1 MKTII
6 LAGGLGSRISEETD
20 IRPKPMVEI
29 GGKPLLWHIMQ
40 IYLKYFNTEFI
51 IATGYKA
58 DVIDE
63 YIKKEK
69 FNFKVS
75 TFYTGLDSATGER
88 IKLILN
94 SISDEKIFVTYG
106 DGVANI
112 NVKELLDFHN
122 KSNRMVTLTAV
133 KPPPRFGSLLLNGNI
148 VKEFSEKNALS
159 EGWINGGFFV
169 LEREVL
175 KFLEKKNSSFE
186 GDSLPNIAKE
196 SQLMAYFH
204 NGFWKPMDTLRDKRD
219 LQALCAT
226 GAPPWL

>member
-1 MKTII
+1 M
-6 LAGGLGSRISEETD
+6 
-20 IRPKPMVEI
+20 
-29 GGKPLLWHIMQ
+29 
-40 IYLKYFNTEFI
+40 
-51 IATGYKA
+51 
-58 DVIDE
+58 
-63 YIKKEK
+63 
-69 FNFKVS
+69 
-75 TFYTGLDSATGER
+75 
-88 IKLILN
+88 ILN

-175 KFLEKKNSSFE
+175 KFLENKNSSFE
-186 GDSLPNIAKE
+186 GDSLPNMAKE

-204 NGFWKPMDTLRDKRD
+204 HGFWKPMDTLRDKRD

-226 GAPPWL
+226 GTPLWL

>member
-175 KFLEKKNSSFE
+175 KFLENKNSSFE

>member
-175 KFLEKKNSSFE
+175 KFLEKRIHLSKVI
-186 GDSLPNIAKE
+186 LYLI
-196 SQLMAYFH
+196 
-204 NGFWKPMDTLRDKRD
+204 
-219 LQALCAT
+219 
-226 GAPPWL
+226 

>member
-75 TFYTGLDSATGER
+75 TFYTGIDSATGER

>member
-1 MKTII
+1 M
-6 LAGGLGSRISEETD
+6 
-20 IRPKPMVEI
+20 
-29 GGKPLLWHIMQ
+29 
-40 IYLKYFNTEFI
+40 
-51 IATGYKA
+51 
-58 DVIDE
+58 
-63 YIKKEK
+63 
-69 FNFKVS
+69 
-75 TFYTGLDSATGER
+75 
-88 IKLILN
+88 ILN

-175 KFLEKKNSSFE
+175 KFLENKNSSFE